1 MVWPDKLKLSKPLLK
16 SVTELGYLNPT
27 EIQYNTLSRING
39 GQDVIGIGPEGC
51 GKTTAYILG
60 ILAKLKYGFEE
71 APRALI
77 LVPDKDA
84 VLAVTETFERI
95 NKNKT
100 IRILPLYITP
110 GTEAQMDA
118 LADGTDIIVATPDR
132 ARALYLKLGLNL
144 NKIQIL
150 VVDDADQIIKQGL
163 QLPVNELANSIIR
176 CQHLVFAEVFH
187 EKLENMIE
195 PFMRDPAFIEVEGLE
210 GSDIEIHEQILYH
223 VPNFRTKLNLLGLL
237 VDDAETFTKAAVFV
251 NTRLTAEKVYQQ
263 LNSSAKGEIAIL
275 NPIFF
280 ESAGFKNVE
289 DFRTDEECRI
299 LIIANETDAS
309 ANVQD
314 IPFLIHFE
322 LPDEKET
329 FISRIVK
336 QDADEEI
343 FSIVFATDIEL
354 SAVSKIEQAIGQKL
368 PVADLPDGL
377 LVEKETLDKVSK
389 KAKAKSVDE
398 DAPGPAFHEKKASNS
413 KDYNYS
419 SGYKA
424 KLNKKKK
431 HS

>member
-71 APRALI
+71 APRALV

-84 VLAVTETFERI
+84 VLAVTETFEKI

-210 GSDIEIHEQILYH
+210 ESDIEIHEQILYH

-377 LVEKETLDKVSK
+377 LVEKETLDKGSK

>member
-71 APRALI
+71 APRALV
-77 LVPDKDA
+77 LVPDKEA
-84 VLAVTETFERI
+84 VLAVAETFERI
-95 NKNKT
+95 NKNKS
-100 IRILPLYITP
+100 IRILSLYATP
-110 GTEAQMDA
+110 GIEAQMDA

-144 NKIQIL
+144 NKIQIF

-210 GSDIEIHEQILYH
+210 DSGIDIYEQILYH

-263 LNSSAKGEIAIL
+263 LNSGAKGEIAIL

-289 DFRTDEECRI
+289 DFRADEESRI
-299 LIIANETDAS
+299 LIIANETDAP

-336 QDADEEI
+336 HDADDEA
-343 FSIVFATDIEL
+343 FSITFATDIEL
-354 SAVSKIEQAIGQKL
+354 STVSKIEQAIGQKL

-377 LVEKETLDKVSK
+377 LVEKETLDKGSK

>member
-71 APRALI
+71 APRALV

-84 VLAVTETFERI
+84 VLAVTEAFERI

-100 IRILPLYITP
+100 IRILSLYATP
-110 GTEAQMDA
+110 GIEAQMDA

-144 NKIQIL
+144 NKIQIF

-210 GSDIEIHEQILYH
+210 ESDIEIHEQILYH

-263 LNSSAKGEIAIL
+263 LNSGAKGEIAIL

-289 DFRTDEECRI
+289 DFRADEECRI

-336 QDADEEI
+336 QDADDEVI
-343 FSIVFATDIEL
+343 SIAFATDIEL

-377 LVEKETLDKVSK
+377 LVEKETLDKGSK